1 MSGTKFLLDTNAVL
15 YILKGDETLAQFVDG
30 SQLFISVITQIE
42 LLSYQKFTPKE
53 EKIVLDFI
61 DGCKI
66 IYVND
71 EIAEAAIK
79 LRRKFRKKLPD
90 TIIAATSIL
99 NSIPLISADRNFKE
113 IKDLFLIFYEQ

>member
-42 LLSYQKFTPKE
+42 LLSYHKFTPKE

-61 DGCKI
+61 QSCKI

-71 EIAEAAIK
+71 EIAKAAIR

-99 NSIPLISADRNFKE
+99 NSLPLISADRNFKE